1 MYPTIPTIIDNTWYR
16 VGSKSKL
23 RTHHD
28 RSRSKEK
35 AKPKE
40 RMRSY
45 SADKIREF
53 ANLGIEGTESDDS
66 DEQDGPANE
75 RLNGGFVRSKGS
87 KSERSLGTTKH
98 DNLAPST
105 SFHGREGNDML
116 NDSDDQLLGHG
127 MLDIMNKYNNSMDLS
142 QEDERPKMKKRNSGS
157 LLGKLKDRAR
167 RTSIGGKGGESMA
180 TGATGESMPFD
191 ASNPRSVMSGFDD
204 NKSFASSQW

>member
-1 MYPTIPTIIDNTWYR
+1 MLSYIPSCR
-16 VGSKSKL
+16 SSSKSKL

-40 RMRSY
+40 KIRRSY

-53 ANLGIEGTESDDS
+53 ANLGVDGTDSDDS
-66 DEQDGPANE
+66 DEKDGPAHE
-75 RLNGGFVRSKGS
+75 RGFSSDERMDGDLIRSKGS

-105 SFHGREGNDML
+105 SFHGRED
-116 NDSDDQLLGHG
+116 NDSDDQLLGQG

-142 QEDERPKMKKRNSGS
+142 EEGERPKMKRRNSGS

-167 RTSIGGKGGESMA
+167 RSNIGGKGSESMA

-204 NKSFASSQW
+204 NKSFASSRW